1 MHGNAEGL
9 NISMEVFVFF
19 IKCLQCLEFNVKF
32 LKKKYF
38 DLFRL
43 FRTNIFPFKDCKYTL
58 EIMVQVEQ
66 IYFSL
71 RVHNM
76 KINVEKWKKKKENM
90 EQKIFLNLNV

>member
-1 MHGNAEGL
+1 MP
-9 NISMEVFVFF
+9 I
-19 IKCLQCLEFNVKF
+19 QCLEFNVKF
-32 LKKKYF
+32 LKKKDF

-43 FRTNIFPFKDCKYTL
+43 FRTNIFPFKDWKYTL

-76 KINVEKWKKKKENM
+76 K
-90 EQKIFLNLNV
+90 LNVYK